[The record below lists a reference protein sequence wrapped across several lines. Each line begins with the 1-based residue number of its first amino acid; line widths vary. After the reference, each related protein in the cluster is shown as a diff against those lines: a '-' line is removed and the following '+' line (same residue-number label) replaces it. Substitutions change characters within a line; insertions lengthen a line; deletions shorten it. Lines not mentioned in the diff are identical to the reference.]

1 MRMGAYIAYLRHVY
15 VGIRLRPKAVTFCSS
30 DRHRDINSLFFFF
43 FILFSFLI
51 IIIIFLG
58 KGIRFWFCYE
68 TNLATPSDV
77 SKR

>member
-43 FILFSFLI
+43 FNSLFLFNNNNNISWEGHQVLVLLRDKFDNT
-51 IIIIFLG
+51 F
-58 KGIRFWFCYE
+58 
-68 TNLATPSDV
+68 
-77 SKR
+77 